1 MPEGVE
7 YEESLSSPHMLSAAA
22 EHSRA
27 QSKLHV
33 ESPEHRGVGGMD
45 TQSRD
50 GSAIR
55 FSGRLARARG
65 GAEGKLPTI
74 KIQAKTSHHP

>member
-1 MPEGVE
+1 VPEGVE
-7 YEESLSSPHMLSAAA
+7 YEESLSSPHMLSAATV
-22 EHSRA
+22 HSQA

-33 ESPEHRGVGGMD
+33 KSLGHRGVGNRD
-45 TQSRD
+45 TQSRH
-50 GSAIR
+50 GSAMH
-55 FSGRLARARG
+55 FSGYLARARS